1 MPTERATI
9 QNAARACNSTENAHL
24 TVPSISKEEEV
35 KAIEDDIEGEATR
48 LQELAL
54 EPVFAHCA
62 EGLCAVPERIR
73 YQTSVVRPA
82 RQRSET
88 QRKGGRDE
96 GLRRTEGGKKRAWA
110 WASPGKEGCIG
121 WHGDGHL

>member
-1 MPTERATI
+1 M
-9 QNAARACNSTENAHL
+9 
-24 TVPSISKEEEV
+24 PSISKEEEV

-54 EPVFAHCA
+54 ELVFAHCA

-82 RQRSET
+82 RQRKEGGD
-88 QRKGGRDE
+88 RGRDE
-96 GLRRTEGGKKRAWA
+96 RAQGRGAGKKRK
-110 WASPGKEGCIG
+110 GEVGVHEGE
-121 WHGDGHL
+121 WRRAL

>member
-82 RQRSET
+82 RQRNGNREREKRRGRGGET
-88 QRKGGRDE
+88 GERWEEKGEVMG
-96 GLRRTEGGKKRAWA
+96 
-110 WASPGKEGCIG
+110 ASTG
-121 WHGDGHL
+121 

>member
-1 MPTERATI
+1 M
-9 QNAARACNSTENAHL
+9 
-24 TVPSISKEEEV
+24 

-82 RQRSET
+82 RLGKERLKREKLGRT
-88 QRKGGRDE
+88 GGRGEGKRWEEKGEEACVERQTDAGACDE
-96 GLRRTEGGKKRAWA
+96 DQTD
-110 WASPGKEGCIG
+110 SG
-121 WHGDGHL
+121 WHGNGNDLPSCS

>member
-1 MPTERATI
+1 MTFK
-9 QNAARACNSTENAHL
+9 ARRRGWRISRWNQFSPMVRVLMDYA
-24 TVPSISKEEEV
+24 PSQK
-35 KAIEDDIEGEATR
+35 IE
-48 LQELAL
+48 
-54 EPVFAHCA
+54 
-62 EGLCAVPERIR
+62 
-73 YQTSVVRPA
+73 YQTRVVRPA